1 MPDNVLVPRRNLVLL
16 HNCVPAMR
24 VYGAR
29 RCPRKNRANEF
40 KFYLQGSLQGGTTR
54 NFLAVSAG
62 IALVCDLQAA
72 TSAQKTTVQ
81 INTHSIALNC
91 DDVSSGLR
99 GLLTGPGAAHLNG
112 GHVHACT
119 RICPAS
125 LRGTNAASVASASAA
140 SACRRPLQ
148 VVLNVVVPPK
158 SGRPVGGLKERDF
171 TILDNKAPQTITS
184 FSAVDGGQAPVE
196 VVVVIDAVNIGY
208 ENVALQ
214 RVAAKSFCGSL
225 RAGRYSAAPAPGSSG
240 SELARAPRIQR
251 FCLIANP
258 RSP

>member
-1 MPDNVLVPRRNLVLL
+1 M
-16 HNCVPAMR
+16 
-24 VYGAR
+24 
-29 RCPRKNRANEF
+29 
-40 KFYLQGSLQGGTTR
+40 
-54 NFLAVSAG
+54 
-62 IALVCDLQAA
+62 CDLQAA

-148 VVLNVVVPPK
+148 SRSK
-158 SGRPVGGLKERDF
+158 RRRHSQGRPVGGLKERDF

-240 SELARAPRIQR
+240 SELARAPRIQH